1 MNSSNPND
9 FLPPVLATWRVTPPV
24 NPRFRSEVWAR
35 LQSQT
40 RESYATYVR
49 SHLTGWTMV
58 AALLVVT
65 AVWTGHAVGE
75 AKLNAKRDAMVVS
88 YLVDLDPRVQAKIRP

>member
-1 MNSSNPND
+1 MNSPEPND

-35 LQSQT
+35 LQIPARVSW
-40 RESYATYVR
+40 ANYVR
-49 SHLTGWTMV
+49 SHLAGWTMV
-58 AALLVVT
+58 AALLMVT
-65 AVWTGHAVGE
+65 SVWTGHAMGE
-75 AKLNAKRDAMVVS
+75 AELNAQREAMVVS